1 MNYTKIRLSQKE
13 MELITNADW
22 ILTKNGIL
30 KKIDHFFS
38 ALQVKQKDW
47 LDTNHPSFTE
57 ELLQSS
63 PKISKGEYYNGL
75 PYRMLDFPKKFK
87 QSEIFAIR
95 TMFWWGHFFSV
106 TIHLSGNYKTL
117 HQKKIIASYS
127 SLIESGF
134 YCCINEEQ
142 WEHHFG
148 DTNYKLIEKLSEQEF
163 KKIVKISSFCK
174 IAYKVPV
181 QEFETVEKQLLSNF
195 KKIIEILA
203 D

>member
-1 MNYTKIRLSQKE
+1 MKQINFDMNYTKIRLSQKE
-13 MELITNADW
+13 MELIANADW

-95 TMFWWGHFFSV
+95 TMFWWGHFFIDAAIK
-106 TIHLSGNYKTL
+106 TTFYKRRITCYNL
-117 HQKKIIASYS
+117 F
-127 SLIESGF
+127 LM
-134 YCCINEEQ
+134 
-142 WEHHFG
+142 
-148 DTNYKLIEKLSEQEF
+148 
-163 KKIVKISSFCK
+163 
-174 IAYKVPV
+174 
-181 QEFETVEKQLLSNF
+181 
-195 KKIIEILA
+195 
-203 D
+203 